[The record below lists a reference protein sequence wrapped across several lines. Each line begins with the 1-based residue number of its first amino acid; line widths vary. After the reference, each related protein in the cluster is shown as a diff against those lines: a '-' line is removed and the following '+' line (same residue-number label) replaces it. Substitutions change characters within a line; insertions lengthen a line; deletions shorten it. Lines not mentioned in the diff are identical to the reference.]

1 MPASMD
7 LAPLLRAL
15 RMRPSLAHLG
25 EGDLAPLAATGT
37 AHGHV
42 RIVPAIDGRR
52 LLVRIAYAHPGDP
65 AASAR
70 LRQQAAAFRHV
81 APSGVTPRLF
91 DLIEPSEQL
100 PGGALIV
107 DAIDGRAPRLPHEMT
122 AIAETLAALHRL
134 PAPRAASPLPRQ
146 VNPFLATLAVVEH
159 HAARFL
165 DRAVPEARARA
176 ELGEE
181 LGELRAM
188 GLALGQRAQPIGLAL
203 GDTHPGNF
211 IVDRA
216 GKAWF
221 VDLEKVHAGSAA
233 IDLAHAS
240 LPISTRWSPG
250 ETCELAPEALRLF
263 HSHYLSRIDG
273 AVAKALKPWL
283 MPMRRLTWLR
293 GMVFFCRWR
302 VQTRTPRDPQDP
314 EQWSDA
320 GMDPVMKAHLD
331 ERIDEFFTADR
342 IRAMRAEWRGD
353 FLQ

>member
-1 MPASMD
+1 ME
-7 LAPLLRAL
+7 LAPLLSAL
-15 RMRPSLAHLG
+15 RARPAFAHLTA
-25 EGDLAPLAATGT
+25 GDLAPLSATGT

-52 LLVRIAYAHPGDP
+52 LLARIAYAHPGDRG
-65 AASAR
+65 AAAR
-70 LRQQAAAFRHV
+70 LHRQAAAFRHV

-91 DLIEPSEQL
+91 DLIEPTEHL

-107 DAIDGRAPRLPHEMT
+107 DAIDGRAPRLPREMA
-122 AIAETLAALHRL
+122 AIAETLATLHRL
-134 PAPRAASPLPRQ
+134 PVPEAASPLPRED
-146 VNPFLATLAVVEH
+146 NPFLATLAVVER

-165 DRAVPEARARA
+165 DHAVPEARARA

-181 LGELRAM
+181 LGELRGM
-188 GLALGQRAQPIGLAL
+188 GLALGKRAQPIGLAL

-211 IVDRA
+211 IVDQA

-240 LPISTRWSPG
+240 LPTSTRWRPG
-250 ETCELAPEALRLF
+250 ETCELSLSELRLF

-273 AVAKALKPWL
+273 GVALALKPWV

-293 GMVFFCRWR
+293 SMMFFCRWR
-302 VQTRTPRDPQDP
+302 VQTRAPRDTGDP

-320 GMDPVMKAHLD
+320 GMDGAMKAHLD
-331 ERIDEFFTADR
+331 QRIDACFTADR
-342 IRAMRAEWRGD
+342 VRAMRAQWQGD
-353 FLQ
+353 IFQ